1 MMTLKTR
8 LAANKSYSNLHW
20 IRFLFR
26 QIIDLVWRLQV
37 SDSYWFFMQELFFL
51 LITTLSLLQTIIGEP
66 IRFENIRTGLTLLS
80 HFTHFCTLRQSRAG
94 LLDSMKSIWVKVSF
108 KLKIFSQWK
117 CRSVQLVE
125 IARTII
131 VEQARPRWNRAGWT
145 KNRWQ
150 PMATLGASQPWPL
163 SNQLLRNNLFWRKR
177 EGQKIQ
183 ERELNDLQM

>member
-1 MMTLKTR
+1 MMMTLKTR

-80 HFTHFCTLRQSRAG
+80 HFTHFCTSRQSRAG
-94 LLDSMKSIWVKVSF
+94 LLDSKKSIWVVEFNENSRSRELSTRVSF
-108 KLKIFSQWK
+108 IFS
-117 CRSVQLVE
+117 RS
-125 IARTII
+125 
-131 VEQARPRWNRAGWT
+131 
-145 KNRWQ
+145 
-150 PMATLGASQPWPL
+150 ATRNAFLKSL
-163 SNQLLRNNLFWRKR
+163 SRLKT
-177 EGQKIQ
+177 Q
-183 ERELNDLQM
+183 E